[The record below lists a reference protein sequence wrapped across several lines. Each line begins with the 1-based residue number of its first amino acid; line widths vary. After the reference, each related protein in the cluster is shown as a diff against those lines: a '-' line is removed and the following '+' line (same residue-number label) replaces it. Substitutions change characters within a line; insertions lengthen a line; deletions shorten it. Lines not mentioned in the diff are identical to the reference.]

1 MTNLGY
7 AFVNF
12 TSCRAAFRFFLSFH
26 KHVWAVSENKKVC
39 EVTLAVLQVDFP

>member
-12 TSCRAAFRFFLSFH
+12 TNSMAAFRFFSSFQ
-26 KHVWAVSENKKVC
+26 KHVWAVIENKKTC
-39 EVTLAVLQVDFP
+39 EVTLAELQVNLL